1 MTRTIEH
8 NEQTAMIFKNI
19 YVKLPPNFYTKMR
32 AEKFVKNPQLLHF
45 NDGLAKLLDIDRAS
59 FENNLEKWIEGEVEG
74 FDPLAMV
81 YSGHQFGHY
90 VPRLG
95 DGRALLLT
103 QIVGKDGKL
112 YDLQLKGSG
121 LTPYSRMGDGRAVLR
136 SSIREYLCS
145 EAMYNLGIPT
155 TRALALIATNENVL
169 REEIEPTAM
178 IIRVARSHIRFGH
191 FEYFYYSNQHESLK
205 ILADHVIENYFL
217 QINSAQNKYEEFL
230 QQVVTLTAAM
240 IAKWQAVGF
249 CHGVMNSDNM
259 SILGDTIDYGPFGF
273 LENYDPS
280 WICNHSDH
288 FGRYAYQEQPKIAA
302 WNLYALAFA
311 LQPLV
316 SLERSGKIV
325 ESFFAQFQENYSALM
340 RQKIAAKRDEIWQ
353 ELLQKMQKEK
363 SDYTLTF
370 ANLSKKNPRYI
381 LRNWVLQKVIED
393 AKNSDISR
401 LNEVF
406 EMIKNP
412 FTKNQKFEKYAK
424 SAPQKYRD
432 LCVSCSS

>member
-1 MTRTIEH
+1 ML
-8 NEQTAMIFKNI
+8 FKNI
-19 YVKLPPNFYTKMR
+19 FAKLPPNFYTKMR
-32 AEKFVKNPQLLHF
+32 AEKFVQNPQLLHF
-45 NDGLAKLLDIDRAS
+45 NDELADLLNIDRTS
-59 FENNLEKWIEGEVEG
+59 FEKNIQKWIEAEIEG

-81 YSGHQFGHY
+81 YAGHQFGHY

-103 QIVGKDGKL
+103 QILGKDGVL

-145 EAMYNLGIPT
+145 EAMHHLGIPS
-155 TRALALIATNENVL
+155 TRALALIATNEKVL
-169 REEIEPTAM
+169 REEIEPGAM

-191 FEYFYYSNQHESLK
+191 FEYFYYSNQHDALK
-205 ILADHVIENYFL
+205 ILADHVIENYFPQL
-217 QINSAQNKYEEFL
+217 NSVPNKYEEFL
-230 QQVVTLTAAM
+230 KQVVTLTATM
-240 IAKWQAVGF
+240 IAKWQAIGF
-249 CHGVMNSDNM
+249 CHGVMNTDNM

-273 LENYDPS
+273 LENFDPS

-288 FGRYAYQEQPKIAA
+288 HGRYAYQEQPKIAA

-316 SLERSGKIV
+316 SLEISGKIC
-325 ESFFAQFQENYSALM
+325 EGFFTEFQEKYSALM
-340 RQKIAAKRDEIWQ
+340 RQKIGDEGDEIWQ

-363 SDYTLTF
+363 ADYTLTF

-393 AKNSDISR
+393 AKKSDLAR

-412 FTKNQKFEKYAK
+412 FAYNQRYEKYAK
-424 SAPQKYRD
+424 SAPQEYRD